1 MKETLRRLV
10 VVGNGM
16 AGQAAVEEILRIQND
31 GYEIVVFGAEPSH
44 SYNRIMLSE
53 VLSGKRSFSQLNTKN
68 RAWYETNRI
77 RLFTGSPVTR
87 IDTERK
93 TVFTENGYFSGYD
106 KLLLATGSV
115 PFIPPIKGVDKK
127 GVYVYRTI
135 EDVWS
140 MSEISRY
147 RKNAVV
153 IGGGLLG
160 LEAAK
165 ALKDNGMDVT
175 VVHLTEHLMEQQLD
189 YDSGIILQMLLEK
202 TGLEFRMNAVTQE
215 VLGEDSVTGIKLQ
228 SGEVVEAAMLLICT
242 GIRPNTELAGNAGI
256 MVRRGIVVND
266 FLETSREDIY
276 AIGECVEHRGMV
288 YGLFE
293 PLTEQAR
300 VVADS
305 LVGSGLRT
313 FEESPLSAVLK
324 IAGINL
330 VSIGNHAG
338 GDDCE
343 DLIYSD
349 PAIGIYKKIVL
360 KENRIEGAIFLGDT
374 TQYRD
379 IYDLLRSNAVING
392 KRQNLLLGGG

>member
-1 MKETLRRLV
+1 MKEFLNRLV
-10 VVGNGM
+10 IIGNGM
-16 AGQAAVEEILRIQND
+16 AGQAAVEEILQIQND

-44 SYNRIMLSE
+44 SYNRIMLSD
-53 VLSGKRSFSQLNTKN
+53 VLSGKRGFSQLNTKN

-77 RLFTGSPVTR
+77 KLFTGSPVTR
-87 IDTERK
+87 IDPERK
-93 TVFTENGYFSGYD
+93 MVFTENGYFSHYD

-175 VVHLTEHLMEQQLD
+175 VIHLTEHLMEQQLD
-189 YDSGIILQMLLEK
+189 YDSGVILQMLLEK
-202 TGLEFRMNAVTQE
+202 TGLKFRMNAVTRE
-215 VLGEDSVTGIKLQ
+215 ILGEGSVTGVKLQ
-228 SGEVVEAAMLLICT
+228 SGEVIEADMLLICT
-242 GIRPNTELAGNAGI
+242 GIRPNTELATKAGI

-266 FLETSREDIY
+266 FLETSHEDIF

-293 PLTEQAR
+293 PLAEQAR

-313 FEESPLSAVLK
+313 FQESPLSAVLK
-324 IAGINL
+324 IADINL
-330 VSIGNHAG
+330 VSVGNYAG
-338 GDDCE
+338 GEDCE

-349 PAIGIYKKIVL
+349 PAVGIYKKIVL

-379 IYDLLRSNAVING
+379 IYDMLRSNAVING
-392 KRQNLLLGGG
+392 KRQNLLLGSG

>member
-1 MKETLRRLV
+1 MKEMLHRLV
-10 VVGNGM
+10 VIGNGM
-16 AGQAAVEEILRIQND
+16 AGQAAVEEILQIQND

-44 SYNRIMLSE
+44 SYNRIMLSD

-68 RAWYETNRI
+68 RAWYEANRI

-93 TVFTENGYFSGYD
+93 TVFTENGYFSGYGNF
-106 KLLLATGSV
+106 LLATGGV

-147 RKNAVV
+147 RKKAVV

-175 VVHLTEHLMEQQLD
+175 VIHLTEHLMEQQLD
-189 YDSGIILQMLLEK
+189 YDSGIILQMLLER
-202 TGLEFRMNAVTQE
+202 TGLKFRMNAVTQE
-215 VLGEDSVTGIKLQ
+215 VLGEDSVTGVKLE
-228 SGEVVEAAMLLICT
+228 SGEVIEADMLLICT
-242 GIRPNTELAGNAGI
+242 GIRPNTELARNAEI

-266 FLETSREDIY
+266 FLETSHENIY

-293 PLTEQAR
+293 PLAEQAR

-324 IAGINL
+324 IADINL
-330 VSIGNHAG
+330 VSVGNYAG

-343 DLIYSD
+343 ELIYSD
-349 PAIGIYKKIVL
+349 PAVGIYKKIVL
-360 KENRIEGAIFLGDT
+360 KENRIDGAIFLGDT
-374 TQYRD
+374 AQYRD
-379 IYDLLRSNAVING
+379 IYDLLRNNAVING